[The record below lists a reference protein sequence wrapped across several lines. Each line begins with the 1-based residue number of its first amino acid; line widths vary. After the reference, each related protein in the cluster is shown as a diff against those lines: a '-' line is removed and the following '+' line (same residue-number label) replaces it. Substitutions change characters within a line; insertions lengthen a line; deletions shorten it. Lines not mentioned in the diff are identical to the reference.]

1 MPYPGLCRNV
11 ISARSRSWP
20 PPVGGFRCS
29 KLHGHDGRCSERHF
43 LDHLKGLGGLH
54 KKIAAK
60 IERDSFNT
68 TGAAWNTGVAGP
80 NRMPRHVANLP
91 RDALNR
97 ALVANNYPTL
107 DMLRNPEKITDKG
120 ASRDECLRVAIQLT
134 REAYA
139 MENAPEMPQELVDYF
154 ASISFRRTHEGR
166 CLICHAPIDYN
177 QFAEA
182 RVGTST
188 IQTVH
193 SDPRVHTPGNAS
205 FGHKQCNVAQGD
217 RTLEE
222 YYDWMEEVLRSVGR
236 I

>member
-1 MPYPGLCRNV
+1 MFMPYPGLCRNV

-29 KLHGHDGRCSERHF
+29 KVHGHDGKCSE
-43 LDHLKGLGGLH
+43 
-54 KKIAAK
+54 
-60 IERDSFNT
+60 
-68 TGAAWNTGVAGP
+68 
-80 NRMPRHVANLP
+80 RHVANLP

-154 ASISFRRTHEGR
+154 ALISFRRTHEGR